1 MGHHPEPTEQH
12 DLFYCPMAARW
23 IGVREKLEEK
33 AENLEEILYFMEK
46 RKTSFPV
53 DFLLNQ
59 SNYSNRWTVWSLLGP
74 KPGRGTRGSSRRECF
89 MTEDQ

>member
-59 SNYSNRWTVWSLLGP
+59 SSYSYCDGRLGV
-74 KPGRGTRGSSRRECF
+74 C
-89 MTEDQ
+89 DQNLGVNVS